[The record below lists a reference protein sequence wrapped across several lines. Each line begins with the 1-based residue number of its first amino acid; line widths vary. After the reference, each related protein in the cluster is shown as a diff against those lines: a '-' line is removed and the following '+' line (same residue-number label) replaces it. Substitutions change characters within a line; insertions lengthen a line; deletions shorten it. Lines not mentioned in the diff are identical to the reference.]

1 MQGCK
6 GAKLTAK
13 KIKVTDKQTSKQTSG
28 VTSSLLELLVA
39 AKNLK
44 FGMTVFGLFW
54 LHWDQDVGL
63 FMFFFCRAPLGPVW
77 TRFPC
82 SGFDLVFFVFSEG
95 YRRYLALCLT
105 SSSS

>member
-1 MQGCK
+1 M
-6 GAKLTAK
+6 TAK

-54 LHWDQDVGL
+54 LHWDQDVDL
-63 FMFFFCRAPLGPVW
+63 FMFFFVVPLWGRFGRASPAPV
-77 TRFPC
+77 
-82 SGFDLVFFVFSEG
+82 SISFFLFF
-95 YRRYLALCLT
+95 Y
-105 SSSS
+105 